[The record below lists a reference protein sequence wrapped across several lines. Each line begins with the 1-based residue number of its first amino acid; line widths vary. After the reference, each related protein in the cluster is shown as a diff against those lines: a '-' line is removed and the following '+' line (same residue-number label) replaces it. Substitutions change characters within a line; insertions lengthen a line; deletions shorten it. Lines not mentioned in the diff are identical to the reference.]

1 MTDTPVAL
9 IIFRRPDVTRRVVDA
24 IRQAGVRRL
33 FVIADGPRGDKPTD
47 VKLVQETRELLSS
60 LDWECDVT
68 RIYSE
73 VNLGLR
79 ERVLTGL
86 DEVFNQV
93 DRAIV
98 LEDDCLPHQ
107 DFFRFAT
114 ELLDRYE
121 KRTDVGVISA
131 NNFAPNPEMRD
142 SYYFST
148 HANIWGWATWN
159 HTWREFRQSPSPLP
173 LGDDDKRKLKSRLPG
188 LFRSRGF
195 IKLADH
201 AAQLDSWAIQ
211 FAVMCQ
217 LNGWLCTVPK
227 VNLAKNIGF
236 GKESTHTKFESFA
249 DEIDTQP
256 LGFPLN
262 HPTGITP
269 NYREM
274 KRESLVKAL
283 RWVIF
288 PISHPIDFFSRL
300 FRAVDLFLIQP
311 SRK

>member
-24 IRQAGVRRL
+24 IREAGVRRL

-79 ERVLTGL
+79 ERVLSGL

-107 DFFRFAT
+107 DFFQFAT

-121 KRTDVGVISA
+121 KNTEVGVISA

-148 HANIWGWATWN
+148 HANIWGWATWK
-159 HTWREFRQSPSPLP
+159 HTWREFRQNPSPLP
-173 LGDDDKRKLKSRLPG
+173 LEDDDKRKIKSRLPG

-211 FAVMCQ
+211 FAVICQ
-217 LNGWLCTVPK
+217 LKGWLCTVPK

-236 GKESTHTKFESFA
+236 GKESTHTKFESYV
-249 DEIDTQP
+249 DEVDSQN
-256 LGFPLN
+256 LEFPLK
-262 HPTGITP
+262 HPGEVSPWFI
-269 NYREM
+269 EM
-274 KRESLVKAL
+274 RRESRRRAL
-283 RWVIF
+283 RWLTF
-288 PISHPIDFFSRL
+288 PLCHPLEFSTRL
-300 FRAVDLFLIQP
+300 IKFSKLILKEP
-311 SRK
+311 RNR